1 MVKIVHFDSPAM
13 PEPVVG
19 RVEEAVKASV
29 SRPEFSNASPEH
41 IVKESVKSI
50 ADTVLPPRAAEAVIA
65 APAPQ
70 PAASPSDDSS
80 LPGYLSSDSGE
91 AAKTVANLVG
101 LVFSEGLD
109 KAIEASRK
117 HDPFIED
124 AFHDALVEKL
134 VPELKKRGVL

>member
-13 PEPVVG
+13 PESVVG
-19 RVEEAVKASV
+19 RVEEAVKASA
-29 SRPEFSNASPEH
+29 SRPEFSSASPEH

-50 ADTVLPPRAAEAVIA
+50 AETVLPPRITEPAVA
-65 APAPQ
+65 VPASQ
-70 PAASPSDDSS
+70 SAASPGDDSS

-91 AAKTVANLVG
+91 VAKAVTNLVG

-134 VPELKKRGVL
+134 VPELKKRGIL